1 MLVIS
6 LRDCVRFFPT
16 RTCGGDFKN
25 WASAIRG
32 QLARVPCTYCC
43 HLISAMLRG
52 QIAAQGETIL
62 QGLDP
67 HGSRV
72 TTYLFRRREQKSAAK
87 WCSIKGT
94 APSYSRPQATQPT
107 STLWLRSI
115 KKFVASTT
123 LRSCATCAKTSW
135 PTSPGR
141 SALAAPQ
148 VQAVIPADHG
158 CKAAWLGLSVRHGNR
173 VKHKHKVETWEGK
186 SGSCMDVPTCQPQH
200 ISSAGKIKLA
210 LTNDK
215 NQRHKHCRNKHKH
228 SHSHTHTNQKTNSIN
243 SD

>member
-43 HLISAMLRG
+43 HLISAMLCG

-87 WCSIKGT
+87 WCSIQGT

-148 VQAVIPADHG
+148 VQAVMPADHG

-186 SGSCMDVPTCQPQH
+186 SGHGCAHLPATTHQ
-200 ISSAGKIKLA
+200 
-210 LTNDK
+210 
-215 NQRHKHCRNKHKH
+215 QRRKDQASTHKRQKHKH
-228 SHSHTHTNQKTNSIN
+228 KDTNTAETNTDTVTHTHTPIKKQTA
-243 SD
+243 